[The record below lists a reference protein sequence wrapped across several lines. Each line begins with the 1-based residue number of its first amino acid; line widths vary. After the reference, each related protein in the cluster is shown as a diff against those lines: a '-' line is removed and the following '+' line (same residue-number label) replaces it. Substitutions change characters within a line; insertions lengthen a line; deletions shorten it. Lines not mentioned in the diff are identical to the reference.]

1 MEDIVSD
8 QNHPNQWFARAAG
21 LRAGAACI
29 WLSIRGSAEETRELL
44 GEPVGFSMALAARP
58 SYHLL
63 CGLAIEVLLKAILVS
78 RGKKPANTHDSVL
91 LANEAGLATSQ
102 TDVELL
108 KFYASTVVWA
118 AKYPTSRKGETEM
131 ISYWEN
137 AGDVLTTSEP
147 VPSSQWIRK
156 IGSSGRTDWPSFAA
170 MYSRIAALRQA

>member
-1 MEDIVSD
+1 
-8 QNHPNQWFARAAG
+8 
-21 LRAGAACI
+21 
-29 WLSIRGSAEETRELL
+29 
-44 GEPVGFSMALAARP
+44 MALAARP

-147 VPSSQWIRK
+147 VPSSHWIRK